1 MKDKILNYL
10 ANGLAA
16 SQVATLVGCSP
27 AYISQLLKEDDF
39 RAQLKAAIADNPA
52 TVDEKLDDK
61 YSAVEHAL
69 VAAVHESIPGA
80 ELPAISRAL
89 ETVARIR
96 HDRYIRK
103 NPTMLPSTNIN
114 MQYVQLTMPSHV
126 VKSHPVISLNE
137 KSEIV
142 AIDAQPMAPLS
153 SDGVKNL
160 FEAIRTRNETSSM
173 AALGV
178 SL

>member
-27 AYISQLLKEDDF
+27 AYISQLLATPEFK
-39 RAQLKAAIADNPA
+39 AQLKAAILDNPA

-69 VAAVHESIPGA
+69 VTAVHEGIPGA

-96 HDRYIRK
+96 HDRYVRK
-103 NPTMLPSTNIN
+103 NPLAVPSMNIN

-126 VKSHPVISLNE
+126 VKSHPVISMNE

-142 AIDAQPMAPLS
+142 SIDNSPMAPLS

-160 FEAIRTRNETSSM
+160 FDAIRTQRETANM
-173 AALGV
+173 AAIGV

>member
-1 MKDKILNYL
+1 
-10 ANGLAA
+10 
-16 SQVATLVGCSP
+16 
-27 AYISQLLKEDDF
+27 
-39 RAQLKAAIADNPA
+39 
-52 TVDEKLDDK
+52 
-61 YSAVEHAL
+61 
-69 VAAVHESIPGA
+69 
-80 ELPAISRAL
+80 
-89 ETVARIR
+89 
-96 HDRYIRK
+96 
-103 NPTMLPSTNIN
+103 
-114 MQYVQLTMPSHV
+114 MPSHV

-160 FEAIRTRNETSSM
+160 FEAIRTRNETSNM